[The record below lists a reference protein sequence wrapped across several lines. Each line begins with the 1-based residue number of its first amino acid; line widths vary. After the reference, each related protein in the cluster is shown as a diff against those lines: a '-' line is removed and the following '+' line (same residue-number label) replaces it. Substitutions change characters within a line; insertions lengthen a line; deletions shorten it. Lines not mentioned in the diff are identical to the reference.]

1 MSCTGRVARV
11 DGQHLFRSLL
21 GEMLFRSKTL
31 GRSNKPDATQLKLLK
46 TLSQNLVELVESKGI
61 SRVHSRGAAG
71 GNERRD

>member
-1 MSCTGRVARV
+1 
-11 DGQHLFRSLL
+11 
-21 GEMLFRSKTL
+21 MLFRSKTL
-31 GRSNKPDATQLKLLK
+31 GCSNKPNATQLKLLK